1 MHKKSAGSGNF
12 LSPSAFL
19 SSSATMGG
27 DMAQRG
33 RPKAELV
40 LSEEERQTLA
50 RWARRPKSP
59 QSLALRAKIV
69 LACAEG
75 KTNQVVAAE
84 LSCSNA
90 TVGKWRQRFVE
101 KRLNGLADEH
111 RPGVPRTITDDHVEA
126 VIVKT
131 LTERPKD
138 ATHWSTRSLAK
149 ATGMSQP
156 TISRIWKAFGLKPWL
171 EDTFKLSEDPL
182 FVEKVRDVVGLYLNP
197 PERAVVLCVDEK
209 TQVQALDR
217 TQPIFPMLPGTPAR
231 RSHDYVRHGT
241 IDLFAALDLATGTVL
256 HQLTKRH
263 RAIEFKKFLELI
275 DKEVPDDLAVHVVLD
290 NSSTH
295 KTPAIQ
301 RWLLRHP
308 RFELHFTPTSSSW
321 MNLVERWFAELTTK
335 WLRRG
340 THRSVRE
347 LARSI
352 TEWVGTWNEDPK
364 PYVWHKT
371 ADEIF
376 DSLAAYCQRISESGH

>member
-1 MHKKSAGSGNF
+1 
-12 LSPSAFL
+12 
-19 SSSATMGG
+19 
-27 DMAQRG
+27 MAQRG